1 MNITLYLVKYFL
13 TLILIITLVETTNA
27 QIMYRTRYRTAI
39 MVESFAISPLGS
51 INVEFLPVRWK
62 NSFLALRTGFGFLPG
77 GKSVA
82 TGSAANGAGISI
94 PTSVT
99 YNYLINNLRRG
110 INKRVAVRCQS
121 APSKIASEWFI
132 EMGAG
137 FTPVAYKGTE
147 TRSYSFGIFGL
158 RQQVIFDI
166 PPHPR
171 VVFLRVNFTPSYSFG
186 KYELRG
192 GLGLGVSL

>member
-1 MNITLYLVKYFL
+1 MKYFL
-13 TLILIITLVETTNA
+13 TLIVIITLVEKANA

-51 INVEFLPVRWK
+51 INVEYLPIRWK
-62 NSFLALRTGFGFLPG
+62 TSFLALRTGFGFLPG
-77 GKSVA
+77 GKSVGTA
-82 TGSAANGAGISI
+82 PAIGGGISV

-110 INKRVAVRCQS
+110 INKRVSLRCQS
-121 APSKIASEWFI
+121 APSKIASEFFV

-137 FTPVAYKGTE
+137 FTPIAYRGSE
-147 TRSYSFGIFGL
+147 TRSYSFGIIGL

-186 KYELRG
+186 KFELRG

>member
-1 MNITLYLVKYFL
+1 VKYFL
-13 TLILIITLVETTNA
+13 TLIVIITLVEKANA

-51 INVEFLPVRWK
+51 INVEYLPIRWK
-62 NSFLALRTGFGFLPG
+62 TSFLALRTGFGFLPG
-77 GKSVA
+77 GKSVGTA
-82 TGSAANGAGISI
+82 PAIGGGISV

-110 INKRVAVRCQS
+110 IHKRVSLRCQS
-121 APSKIASEWFI
+121 APSKIASEFFV

-137 FTPVAYKGTE
+137 FTPIAYRGSE
-147 TRSYSFGIFGL
+147 TRSYSFGIIGL
-158 RQQVIFDI
+158 RQQVVFDV
-166 PPHPR
+166 PPRPR
-171 VVFLRVNFTPSYSFG
+171 VVFIRVNFTPSYSFG
-186 KYELRG
+186 KFELRG

>member
-1 MNITLYLVKYFL
+1 VKYFL
-13 TLILIITLVETTNA
+13 TLIVIITLVETANA

-51 INVEFLPVRWK
+51 INVEYLPIRWK
-62 NSFLALRTGFGFLPG
+62 TSFLALRTGFGFLPG
-77 GKSVA
+77 GKSVGTA
-82 TGSAANGAGISI
+82 PTNGGGISV

-110 INKRVAVRCQS
+110 INKRVSLRCQS
-121 APSKIASEWFI
+121 APSKIASEFFV

-137 FTPVAYKGTE
+137 FTPIAYRGSE
-147 TRSYSFGIFGL
+147 TRSYSFGIIGL
-158 RQQVIFDI
+158 RQQVVFDV
-166 PPHPR
+166 PPRPR
-171 VVFLRVNFTPSYSFG
+171 VVFIRVNFTPSYSFG
-186 KYELRG
+186 NFELRG

>member
-1 MNITLYLVKYFL
+1 MKYFL
-13 TLILIITLVETTNA
+13 TLIVIITLVEKANA

-51 INVEFLPVRWK
+51 INVEYLPIRWK
-62 NSFLALRTGFGFLPG
+62 TSFLALRTGFGFLPG
-77 GKSVA
+77 GKSVGTA
-82 TGSAANGAGISI
+82 PAIGGGISV

-110 INKRVAVRCQS
+110 IHKRVSLRCQS
-121 APSKIASEWFI
+121 APSKIASEFFI

-137 FTPVAYKGTE
+137 FTPIAYRGSE
-147 TRSYSFGIFGL
+147 TRSYSFGIIGL
-158 RQQVIFDI
+158 RQQVVFDV
-166 PPHPR
+166 PPRPR
-171 VVFLRVNFTPSYSFG
+171 VVFIRVNFTPSYSFG
-186 KYELRG
+186 KFELRG

>member
-1 MNITLYLVKYFL
+1 MKYFL
-13 TLILIITLVETTNA
+13 TTIVLLALFETGQA

-51 INVEFLPVRWK
+51 INVEYLPVRWK
-62 NSFLALRTGFGFLPG
+62 NSFFAMRTGFGFLPG
-77 GKSVA
+77 GKPTGIGSVA
-82 TGSAANGAGISI
+82 NGGGVSV

-99 YNYLINNLRRG
+99 YNYLINNLRKG
-110 INKRVAVRCQS
+110 IHRRVSVKCKS
-121 APSKIASEWFI
+121 APSKIAAEWFV

-137 FTPVAYKGTE
+137 FTPVAYRSTE

-158 RQQVIFDI
+158 RQQIIFDI

-171 VVFLRVNFTPSYSFG
+171 VVFLRVNVTPSYSIG

-192 GLGLGVSL
+192 GVSLGVSL

>member
-1 MNITLYLVKYFL
+1 MKYFL
-13 TLILIITLVETTNA
+13 TLIVIITLVETANA

-39 MVESFAISPLGS
+39 MAESFAISPLGS
-51 INVEFLPVRWK
+51 INVEYLPIRWQ

-77 GKSVA
+77 GGGNSVGA
-82 TGSAANGAGISI
+82 VSVSNGGGISI

-99 YNYLINNLRRG
+99 YNYLINNLRKS

>member
-1 MNITLYLVKYFL
+1 MKYFL
-13 TLILIITLVETTNA
+13 TLIVIITLVEKANA

-51 INVEFLPVRWK
+51 INVEYLPIRWK
-62 NSFLALRTGFGFLPG
+62 TSFLALRTGFGFLPG
-77 GKSVA
+77 GKSVGTA
-82 TGSAANGAGISI
+82 PAIGGGISV

-110 INKRVAVRCQS
+110 INKRVSLRCQS
-121 APSKIASEWFI
+121 APSKIASEFFI

-137 FTPVAYKGTE
+137 FTPIAYRGSE
-147 TRSYSFGIFGL
+147 TRSYSFGIIGL
-158 RQQVIFDI
+158 RQQVVFDV
-166 PPHPR
+166 PPRPR
-171 VVFLRVNFTPSYSFG
+171 VVFIRVNFTPSYSFG
-186 KYELRG
+186 KFELRG

>member
-1 MNITLYLVKYFL
+1 MKYFL
-13 TLILIITLVETTNA
+13 TLIVFLALIETNQA

-39 MVESFAISPLGS
+39 MAESFAISPLGS
-51 INVEFLPVRWK
+51 INVEYLPVRWQ

-77 GKSVA
+77 GQS
-82 TGSAANGAGISI
+82 TGVGEVANGGGISI

-99 YNYLINNLRRG
+99 YNYLINNLRKG
-110 INKRVAVRCQS
+110 INKRVSVKCKS
-121 APSKIASEWFI
+121 APSKIAAEWFV
-132 EMGAG
+132 EAGAG
-137 FTPVAYKGTE
+137 VTPIAYRSAD
-147 TRSYSFGIFGL
+147 TRTYAFGILGL

-171 VVFLRVNFTPSYSFG
+171 VVFLRANVTPSYVEG

-192 GLGLGVSL
+192 GVSLGVSL

>member
-1 MNITLYLVKYFL
+1 MKYFL
-13 TLILIITLVETTNA
+13 TLIVIITLVEKANA

-51 INVEFLPVRWK
+51 INVEYLPIRWK
-62 NSFLALRTGFGFLPG
+62 TSFLALRTGFGFLPG
-77 GKSVA
+77 GKSVGTA
-82 TGSAANGAGISI
+82 PAIGGGISV

-110 INKRVAVRCQS
+110 INKRVSLRCQS
-121 APSKIASEWFI
+121 APSKIASEFFV

-137 FTPVAYKGTE
+137 FTPIAYRGSE
-147 TRSYSFGIFGL
+147 TRSYSFGIIGL
-158 RQQVIFDI
+158 RQQVVFDV
-166 PPHPR
+166 PPRPR
-171 VVFLRVNFTPSYSFG
+171 VVFIRVNFTPSYSFG
-186 KYELRG
+186 KFELRG

>member
-1 MNITLYLVKYFL
+1 MKYFL
-13 TLILIITLVETTNA
+13 TLICILTLVETANA
-27 QIMYRTRYRTAI
+27 QVMYRTRYRTAI
-39 MVESFAISPLGS
+39 MAESFAISPLGS
-51 INVEFLPVRWK
+51 INVEYLPIRWK

-77 GKSVA
+77 GKSVGTA
-82 TGSAANGAGISI
+82 PAIGGGISV

-110 INKRVAVRCQS
+110 INKRVSLRCQS
-121 APSKIASEWFI
+121 APSKIASEFFI

-137 FTPVAYKGTE
+137 FTPIAYRGSE
-147 TRSYSFGIFGL
+147 TRSYSFGIIGL
-158 RQQVIFDI
+158 RQQVVFDV
-166 PPHPR
+166 PPRPR

-186 KYELRG
+186 KFELRG

>member
-1 MNITLYLVKYFL
+1 MKYFL
-13 TLILIITLVETTNA
+13 TLIVIITLVEKANA

-51 INVEFLPVRWK
+51 INVEYLPIRWK
-62 NSFLALRTGFGFLPG
+62 TSFLALRTGFGFLPG
-77 GKSVA
+77 GKSVGTA
-82 TGSAANGAGISI
+82 PAIGGGISV

-110 INKRVAVRCQS
+110 IHKRVSLRCQS
-121 APSKIASEWFI
+121 APSKIASEFFI

-137 FTPVAYKGTE
+137 FTPIAYRGSE
-147 TRSYSFGIFGL
+147 TRSYSFGIIGL
-158 RQQVIFDI
+158 RQQVVFDI
-166 PPHPR
+166 PPRPR
-171 VVFLRVNFTPSYSFG
+171 VVFIRVNFTPSYSFG
-186 KYELRG
+186 KFELRG

>member
-1 MNITLYLVKYFL
+1 MKYFL
-13 TLILIITLVETTNA
+13 TLIVIITLVETANA

-51 INVEFLPVRWK
+51 INVEYLPIRWK
-62 NSFLALRTGFGFLPG
+62 TSFLALRTGFGFLPG
-77 GKSVA
+77 GKSVGTAA
-82 TGSAANGAGISI
+82 TNGGGISV

-110 INKRVAVRCQS
+110 INKRVALRCQS
-121 APSKIASEWFI
+121 APSKIASEFFI

-137 FTPVAYKGTE
+137 FTPIAYRGSE
-147 TRSYSFGIFGL
+147 TRSYSFGIIGL
-158 RQQVIFDI
+158 RQQVVFDV
-166 PPHPR
+166 PPRPR
-171 VVFLRVNFTPSYSFG
+171 VVFIRVNFTPSYSFG
-186 KYELRG
+186 KFELRG

>member
-1 MNITLYLVKYFL
+1 MKYFL
-13 TLILIITLVETTNA
+13 TLIIFLALIETNQA

-39 MVESFAISPLGS
+39 MAESFAISPLGS
-51 INVEFLPVRWK
+51 INVEYLPVRWQ

-77 GKSVA
+77 GQS
-82 TGSAANGAGISI
+82 TGVGEVANGGGISV

-99 YNYLINNLRRG
+99 YNYLINNLRKG
-110 INKRVAVRCQS
+110 INKRVSVKCKS
-121 APSKIASEWFI
+121 APSKIAAEWFV
-132 EMGAG
+132 EAGAG
-137 FTPVAYKGTE
+137 VTPIAYRSAD
-147 TRSYSFGIFGL
+147 TRTYTFGILGI

-171 VVFLRVNFTPSYSFG
+171 VIFLRANVTPSYVVG

-192 GLGLGVSL
+192 GLSLGVSL

>member
-1 MNITLYLVKYFL
+1 VKYFL
-13 TLILIITLVETTNA
+13 TLIVIITLVEKANA

-51 INVEFLPVRWK
+51 INVEYLPIRWK
-62 NSFLALRTGFGFLPG
+62 TSFLALRTGFGFLPG
-77 GKSVA
+77 GKSVGTA
-82 TGSAANGAGISI
+82 PAIGGGISV

-110 INKRVAVRCQS
+110 INKRVSLRCQS
-121 APSKIASEWFI
+121 APSKIASEFFI

-137 FTPVAYKGTE
+137 FTPIAYRGSE
-147 TRSYSFGIFGL
+147 TRSYSFGIIGL
-158 RQQVIFDI
+158 RQQVVFDV
-166 PPHPR
+166 PPRPR
-171 VVFLRVNFTPSYSFG
+171 VVFIRVNFTPSYSFG
-186 KYELRG
+186 KFELRG

>member
-1 MNITLYLVKYFL
+1 VKYFL
-13 TLILIITLVETTNA
+13 TLIVLMALVETSSA

-39 MVESFAISPLGS
+39 MAESFAISPLGS
-51 INVEFLPVRWK
+51 INIEYLPVRWQ
-62 NSFLALRTGFGFLPG
+62 NSFLALRTGIGFLSG
-77 GKSVA
+77 GRS
-82 TGSAANGAGISI
+82 TGTGQVTNGGGVSL

-110 INKRVAVRCQS
+110 INKRVAVKCKS
-121 APSKIASEWFI
+121 APSKIAAEWFV
-132 EMGAG
+132 ELGAG
-137 FTPVAYKGTE
+137 ITPVAYRSAE
-147 TRSYSFGIFGL
+147 TRSYSFGILGL

-171 VVFLRVNFTPSYSFG
+171 VVFLRVNVTPSYSIG

-192 GLGLGVSL
+192 GLSLGVSL